1 MVGQP
6 RWNSA
11 LGVWEGNAAIGTTA
25 LPSPLWIFG
34 YGSLC
39 WKADFPAEEQFV
51 GRVSGWKRLFAQR
64 STDHRGTP
72 AAPGLVATV
81 LTDEQLEVLKL
92 RSPGTPYGA
101 LNRLAP
107 ERHME
112 CRHMECRQATGAR
125 LCARPSP
132 TPTLTLANL
141 NPNPRNPIAS
151 RTAHAAPPT
160 RQVRT
165 PRRAAVSA
173 TAWARTTSRAC
184 WATSTSARRAG
195 TRETSSRS
203 PPSRRAALRCAP
215 FPVLYPKGRA
225 SCGASVIA
233 AARDSP

>member
-1 MVGQP
+1 MLGQP

-11 LGVWEGNAAIGTTA
+11 LGVWEGNAALGTTA
-25 LPSPLWIFG
+25 VPSPLWIFG

-101 LNRLAP
+101 RNGLGLDRSRAAEGVTP
-107 ERHME
+107 YGVSPGDR
-112 CRHMECRQATGAR
+112 TGAR

-132 TPTLTLANL
+132 IPTLTLANINL
-141 NPNPRNPIAS
+141 KPPQPQSHPQPQSQAPQP
-151 RTAHAAPPT
+151 TPGPPT
-160 RQVRT
+160 H
-165 PRRAAVSA
+165 
-173 TAWARTTSRAC
+173 
-184 WATSTSARRAG
+184 
-195 TRETSSRS
+195 
-203 PPSRRAALRCAP
+203 
-215 FPVLYPKGRA
+215 
-225 SCGASVIA
+225 
-233 AARDSP
+233 

>member
-25 LPSPLWIFG
+25 VPSPLWIFG

-92 RSPGTPYGA
+92 RSPGTPCGA
-101 LNRLAP
+101 LNGLGLD
-107 ERHME
+107 HG
-112 CRHMECRQATGAR
+112 Q
-125 LCARPSP
+125 
-132 TPTLTLANL
+132 
-141 NPNPRNPIAS
+141 
-151 RTAHAAPPT
+151 
-160 RQVRT
+160 
-165 PRRAAVSA
+165 SA
-173 TAWARTTSRAC
+173 IWSVAI
-184 WATSTSARRAG
+184 ARR
-195 TRETSSRS
+195 
-203 PPSRRAALRCAP
+203 
-215 FPVLYPKGRA
+215 PVLAFEHGLALPQR
-225 SCGASVIA
+225 
-233 AARDSP
+233 

>member
-11 LGVWEGNAAIGTTA
+11 LGVWEGNAALGTTA
-25 LPSPLWIFG
+25 VPSPLWIFG

-72 AAPGLVATV
+72 AAPGLVATL

-92 RSPGTPYGA
+92 RSPGTPYRA
-101 LNRLAP
+101 LNGLGP

-141 NPNPRNPIAS
+141 NPK
-151 RTAHAAPPT
+151 PP
-160 RQVRT
+160 Q
-165 PRRAAVSA
+165 PQS
-173 TAWARTTSRAC
+173 
-184 WATSTSARRAG
+184 
-195 TRETSSRS
+195 
-203 PPSRRAALRCAP
+203 
-215 FPVLYPKGRA
+215 
-225 SCGASVIA
+225 
-233 AARDSP
+233 